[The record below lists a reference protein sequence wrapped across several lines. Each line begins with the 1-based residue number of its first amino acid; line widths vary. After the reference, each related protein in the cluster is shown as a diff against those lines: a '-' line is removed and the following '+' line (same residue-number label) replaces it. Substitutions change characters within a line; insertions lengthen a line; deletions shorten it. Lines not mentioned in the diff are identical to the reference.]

1 MSLFIQ
7 QLDGFIGK
15 TAKALRGT
23 YANVA
28 TIALEEAHKGTPLLT
43 GQMRASWRIGVNNTD
58 LTAAPQRYVDQ
69 DGMSDGWPDISDET
83 GTVDSAA
90 LFPQLGKLDAL
101 GVFDKVNVT
110 NNTPYARDVNTP
122 GFSKKVDGGV
132 IIPTMAAIMNRLNA
146 GQHIQRFS

>member
-1 MSLFIQ
+1 MSLFIKDFDRF
-7 QLDGFIGK
+7 LSK
-15 TAKALRGT
+15 TANALRGT

-28 TIALEEAHKGTPLLT
+28 TIALEEAHKATPLLT
-43 GQMRASWRIGVNNTD
+43 GQTRASWRIGVNSTD
-58 LTAAPQRYVDQ
+58 TSAAATRDPDI
-69 DGMSDGWPDISDET
+69 DGSGGWPDISDET

-90 LFPQLGKLDAL
+90 LFPELGKLD
-101 GVFDKVNVT
+101 GVGLFDKINVT

-132 IIPTMAAIMNRLNA
+132 VIPAMSAIMNRLNA